1 MSHATTKVKQESGFP
16 LSRYDHREYPEAV
29 TQADRF
35 VDDTTLLR
43 MMRFRYPIA
52 KPELGGLTSDTIKQI
67 HLSPE
72 AGRLERWAHPE
83 DGSRPLVDV
92 AFRFADGSLA
102 VRMIDTKRWE
112 VWRTW

>member
-1 MSHATTKVKQESGFP
+1 MSTSEFP
-16 LSRYDHREYPEAV
+16 LNRYNHDDYAEAK
-29 TQADRF
+29 TQAERF
-35 VDDTTLLR
+35 VDDTTFLR
-43 MMRFRYPIA
+43 MARIRMPLA
-52 KPELGGLTSDTIKQI
+52 KTELGGVTSDTIKQI
-67 HLSPE
+67 HLSAE
-72 AGRLERWAHPE
+72 AGRLEQWAHPE